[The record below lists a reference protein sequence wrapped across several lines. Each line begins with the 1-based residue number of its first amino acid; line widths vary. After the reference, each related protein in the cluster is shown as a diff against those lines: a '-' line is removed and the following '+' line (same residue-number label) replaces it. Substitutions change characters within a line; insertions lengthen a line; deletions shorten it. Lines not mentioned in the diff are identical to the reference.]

1 MDEPFKILTQ
11 RKKGESHRE
20 TLVTIDWDGV
30 SEDQL
35 RTLARR
41 ALVYNFQCSIKKD
54 PTGPFPETVT
64 LVARNAAEDHTP
76 VMEIIFAPQVPKVK
90 AAKDLDWEDMFVK
103 LSPAELKELQ
113 ALLETQQDD

>member
-30 SEDQL
+30 SEGQL

-64 LVARNAAEDHTP
+64 LVARDAADDHTP
-76 VMEIIFAPQVPKVK
+76 VMEIIFAPTVPKSK
-90 AAKDLDWEDMFVK
+90 HAKDLSWDDVLGK
-103 LSPAELKELQ
+103 LSPEELKELQ
-113 ALLETQQDD
+113 QLLETQ